1 MSEQGRPILLA
12 NLRRRIETT
21 TELPAMPMAAQA
33 LLRLNSNPNA
43 TTSDLVKIIELD
55 PSISAQIMRYAHSA
69 FFGYKGEINSLKQ
82 AIATIMGFNLT
93 IDIALGLSLGKTFNI
108 SRNGPLGLDQLWR
121 HSVYSAVMIERLIY
135 LMPRKQR
142 PEPGLGFLSGLLH
155 NFGVL
160 LVGHLF
166 KQETSLLMEIIRAN
180 PDTPVMELEQQV
192 MGTDHMEIGAWL
204 IRSWNLRPEIEVAI
218 AEHHNEDYQG
228 IHAAY
233 AKLTL
238 IADRLL
244 KRHDIGDA
252 ESTHIPEHV
261 FLSLGISEQ
270 QGEEVLE
277 QIMMAAMDLDMMAQQ
292 FAA

>member
-1 MSEQGRPILLA
+1 MSEQDNPILLA
-12 NLRRRIETT
+12 NLRQRIEST
-21 TELPAMPMAAQA
+21 TELPTMPSIAQA
-33 LLRLNSNPNA
+33 LLRLNANPNV

-55 PSISAQIMRYAHSA
+55 PSVAAQIMRYAHSA

-82 AIATIMGFNLT
+82 AIASIMGFNLT
-93 IDIALGLSLGKTFNI
+93 IDIALGLALGRTFNI
-108 SRNGPLGLDQLWR
+108 PRNGPMGLDQFWR
-121 HSVYSAVMIERLIY
+121 HSVYSAVIVERLIAI
-135 LMPRKQR
+135 MPSKQR
-142 PEPGLGFLSGLLH
+142 PQPGLGFLSGLLH

-160 LVGHLF
+160 LVAHLF
-166 KQETSLLMEIIRAN
+166 KHETSLLTEIIRAN
-180 PDTPVMELEQQV
+180 PDTPVVELEHQV
-192 MGTDHMEIGAWL
+192 MGIDHMEIGALL

-252 ESTHIPEHV
+252 ESTHIPKHI
-261 FLSLGISEQ
+261 FLSLGINEK
-270 QGEEVLE
+270 QGEEILE
-277 QIMMAAMDLDMMAQQ
+277 QIMTAAFDLDMMAQQ